1 MTGEAGSASS
11 TMWEAAGDDNDE
23 GGGEEAARSGF
34 GGSSLPTDGSDG
46 KWVEG
51 GGEVMAVLG
60 RTEADPAGEWIQR
73 LSGANPHR
81 RCSAAASLQPVISL
95 LG

>member
-1 MTGEAGSASS
+1 MTKGVV
-11 TMWEAAGDDNDE
+11 AALKGNDAR
-23 GGGEEAARSGF
+23 EEAARSGF
-34 GGSSLPTDGSDG
+34 GGSSLPTDGGDG

-60 RTEADPAGEWIQR
+60 RTEADPAGEWIQQ

-81 RCSAAASLQPVISL
+81 RCSAAAAR
-95 LG
+95 